1 MKEISI
7 GSRIQFLRKEMG
19 LSQKAF
25 ADFLNIPQSSISVY
39 ENDKISPTVGV
50 LINIARKCN
59 ISLDWLFELSICSNT
74 ATLGIVGELFY
85 KLIEN
90 NEIKM
95 DIEEEI
101 SVSINIY
108 NREISQLLKKLD
120 ENYKD
125 LESYAISNET
135 YALLREKTI
144 SDFKK
149 ITKDR

>member
-1 MKEISI
+1 MKEIST
-7 GSRIQFLRKEMG
+7 GSRIQFLRKEIG
-19 LSQKAF
+19 FSQKAF
-25 ADFLNIPQSSISVY
+25 ADFLNIPQSSISAY
-39 ENDKISPTVGV
+39 ENGTNSPTVGV
-50 LINIARKCN
+50 LINIAKKCN
-59 ISLDWLFELSICSNT
+59 ISLDWLFELSRNIN
-74 ATLGIVGELFY
+74 TLGIAAELFY

-95 DIEEEI
+95 DIEEI

-108 NREISQLLKKLD
+108 NRDISQLLKKLD
-120 ENYKD
+120 EDYKD

-149 ITKDR
+149 ITKER